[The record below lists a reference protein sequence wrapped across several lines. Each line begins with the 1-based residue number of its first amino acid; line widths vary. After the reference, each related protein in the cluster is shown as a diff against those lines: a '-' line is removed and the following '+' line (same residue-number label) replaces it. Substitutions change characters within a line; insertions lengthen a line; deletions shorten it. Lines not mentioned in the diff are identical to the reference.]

1 MSRWLLKLGALILA
15 IAPAALAQSGAY
27 GPLTGGGGPIAFAG
41 VPSGSCTA
49 TQQAV
54 DTTTGNTYSCLGGAW
69 VPIGGGGAI
78 TLAQTPLTTD
88 QDALIDIAGVL
99 GRLPLVNLN
108 TCLGNTGGQ
117 WASLACNN
125 TPGGTNQQ
133 LQYNNAGGVAGFG
146 SFNNSTLLTTF
157 PGGTATTSDGVHA
170 ADSGWVGNTAYYT
183 PIVNTAGF
191 AGPNI
196 ASFTGWRFGLPS
208 TPCATNTT
216 FLYGSPSGGITPI
229 TCGAVPHAAI
239 AATAVTPGSYT
250 CTNATI
256 AADGSITA
264 AANGSCGGGS
274 GGAAGSF
281 AQAFASQTS
290 VTITGAT
297 HGLGTA
303 NMVVEV
309 YDGASPA
316 ARVRPAKVT
325 VDATT
330 FAVVVTFNNSQSG
343 TIVLVAG
350 ASKYV
355 AAFAST
361 TSLSVTAATH
371 KLGASIFHVTVFD
384 ASSGTRNRIRPGNV
398 AIDASGNVTV
408 AFAVA
413 QAGQIVIE

>member
-1 MSRWLLKLGALILA
+1 MKRLLALLLF
-15 IAPAALAQSGAY
+15 ALPVFAQQGNQSI
-27 GPLTGGGGPIAFAG
+27 TGGASGVKAFAG

-54 DTTTGNTYSCLGGAW
+54 DTTTGNTYSCLSGSW
-69 VPIGGGGAI
+69 VPIGGGGALTI
-78 TLAQTPLTTD
+78 GQTPLTTD
-88 QDALIDIAGVL
+88 QDILFDVTGVL
-99 GRLPLVNLN
+99 GRLPLVNIN

-117 WASLACNN
+117 WASIACNN
-125 TPGGTNQQ
+125 LPGGTNQQ
-133 LQYNNAGGVAGFG
+133 LQYNNSGSNAGFG
-146 SFNNSTLLTTF
+146 SFDSGTLLTTL
-157 PGGTATTSDGVHA
+157 PGAISTTSDGVHA
-170 ADSGWVGNTAYYT
+170 ADFGLVGNTAYFGLGA
-183 PIVNTAGF
+183 NTAGF
-191 AGPNI
+191 AGPSS
-196 ASFTGWRFGLPS
+196 ASFTAWRFGLPS
-208 TPCATNTT
+208 TPCATNTA
-216 FLYGSPSGGITPI
+216 FIFGSPSGGITPI
-229 TCGAVPHAAI
+229 TCAAVPHSSI

-250 CTNATI
+250 CANITVG
-256 AADGSITA
+256 ADGSTTA

-325 VDATT
+325 IDAST